1 MNFILLLNKMNRF
14 YLPKNIRTAC
24 TLLFVF
30 TVMLFSC
37 SPVDTTKAPALTTGF
52 SKVFNQGPVSLT
64 MQLSS
69 TKITIAEQLELMLQA
84 AVPEEYEVEMPGYT
98 TSLGDF
104 SVDDFH
110 TRPPRLTG
118 AANTRI
124 VVQKTFILKPY
135 LPGAYTIPPLTILY
149 RKGSESGVQ
158 KELRTEEVQVIVTS
172 YLPPDATNLQI
183 KDIKPPVELPLDIT
197 RLLWLAG
204 LLLLFIILG
213 VAGFLYWRETHAKKE
228 ALIIQIS
235 PDELAFQELDKLLA
249 EDLLARGEVK
259 LFHLRI
265 SDILRSYIENRF
277 GLKAPERTTEEF
289 LTELTLDLQMQK
301 ALIND
306 HKRLLAEFLNQ
317 CDLVKFA
324 KHEPTIVESEKTVII
339 CREFVEETKLAS
351 PSRHCEEAAGPT
363 KQIAKTSIS
372 QRRHQG
378 HGDEGK
384 GKGPRLKAEGCV
396 NRRFVSLNDNAEE
409 KNSTGSRINN

>member
-1 MNFILLLNKMNRF
+1 MNHFHLL
-14 YLPKNIRTAC
+14 KNIRTAC

-30 TVMLFSC
+30 TVLLFSC
-37 SPVDTTKAPALTTGF
+37 SPVDTAKAPALTTGF
-52 SKVFNQGPVSLT
+52 SKVFSQGPVSLT

-69 TKITIAEQLELMLQA
+69 TKITIAEQLELVLLA
-84 AVPEEYEVEMPGYT
+84 AVPEEYEVEMPSHA

-104 SVDDFH
+104 SVDDFDA
-110 TRPPRLTG
+110 RPPRLTG
-118 AANTRI
+118 TANTRI

-135 LPGAYTIPPLTILY
+135 LPGTYTIPPLTILY
-149 RKGSESGVQ
+149 RERSENGVQ
-158 KELRTEEVQVIVTS
+158 KELVTEEVQVLVTS
-172 YLPPDATNLQI
+172 YLPEDTTGLQI
-183 KDIKPPVELPLDIT
+183 KDIRPPEELPLDIN

-213 VAGFLYWRETHAKKE
+213 VAGFLFWRKTRAKEEDIK
-228 ALIIQIS
+228 IQIR

-265 SDILRSYIENRF
+265 SDILRGYIENRF

-301 ALIND
+301 ALLGD

-324 KHEPTIVESEKTVII
+324 KHEPSIEESGKTVII
-339 CREFVEETKLAS
+339 CREFIEET
-351 PSRHCEEAAGPT
+351 
-363 KQIAKTSIS
+363 
-372 QRRHQG
+372 
-378 HGDEGK
+378 
-384 GKGPRLKAEGCV
+384 RLKAEG
-396 NRRFVSLNDNAEE
+396 
-409 KNSTGSRINN
+409 